1 MLLMN
6 MRLRKTKLLTSFDK
20 QTDDFPPGAYSLK
33 TSKAARIIMSVMKT
47 TVESELDEYLFANK
61 KVTIKITGSTD
72 GSAIKNKI
80 PYNNEFGELID
91 KECADSREKFIAFT
105 SLETAVMWAN
115 ASVARTS
122 QR

>member
-1 MLLMN
+1 MDLDN
-6 MRLRKTKLLTSFDK
+6 IYKYHTPKEGQEEKYNAIRDK
-20 QTDDFPPGAYSLK
+20 AK
-33 TSKAARIIMSVMKT
+33 
-47 TVESELDEYLFANK
+47 ELA
-61 KVTIKITGSTD
+61 
-72 GSAIKNKI
+72 
-80 PYNNEFGELID
+80 ELID